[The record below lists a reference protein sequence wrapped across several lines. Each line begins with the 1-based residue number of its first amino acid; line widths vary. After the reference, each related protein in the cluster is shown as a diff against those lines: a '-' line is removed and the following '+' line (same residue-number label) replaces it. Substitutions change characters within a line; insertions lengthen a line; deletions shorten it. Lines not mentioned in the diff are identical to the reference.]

1 MAGIFKS
8 IFWLIFAIYISIES
22 YRLDLGRWGMPGPGY
37 FPFGLGIL
45 LGIISLFSL
54 IKALKEP
61 SSRKTTVESLKRP
74 LWKNIVLVQIA
85 MIVFVFLLNWIGF
98 ALCILLFTLFYLRVI
113 MPQRWSTTIIV
124 GLSAMFV
131 IYVLFNILLNAQ
143 LPKGLLKFLGI

>member
-1 MAGIFKS
+1 
-8 IFWLIFAIYISIES
+8 
-22 YRLDLGRWGMPGPGY
+22 MPGPGY
-37 FPFGLGIL
+37 FPFGLAIL

-54 IKALKEP
+54 VKALKEP
-61 SSRKTTVESLKRP
+61 SSRKTTVKSLKRP

-85 MIVFVFLLNWIGF
+85 MIFFVFLLNWIGF

-124 GLSAMFV
+124 GLSTMVV

-143 LPKGLLKFLGI
+143 LPKGILKFLGV